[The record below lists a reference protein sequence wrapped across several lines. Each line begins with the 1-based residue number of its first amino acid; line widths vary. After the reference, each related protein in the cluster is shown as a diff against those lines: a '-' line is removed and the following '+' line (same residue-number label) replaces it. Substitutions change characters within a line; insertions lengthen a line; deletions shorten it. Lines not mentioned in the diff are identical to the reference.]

1 LRIDLGRWL
10 PAPVRRAAS
19 AAGRVDAKLTGVL
32 QGAEDRVLAPRAS
45 ARLRGC
51 TVACEAEVTGVA
63 DLLRLELSSGHE
75 GGTAGF
81 DVALARLRVFRPDGE
96 AEACVRQHIPP
107 AARATFGPGLR
118 LPARAHPTER
128 AVAVLQWPE
137 TVATAVQYAWPDHPD
152 WPAPG
157 RIEVRDKGRY
167 QRRLAERRAQWT
179 AARATLAGGRTR
191 GALTDSRVD
200 WKLDLVLDGHPVRV
214 AERVPQFAAARLF
227 APGPTARVGTPV
239 LVLRSPAGELA
250 VDWEATLNDG

>member
-1 LRIDLGRWL
+1 M
-10 PAPVRRAAS
+10 RRAAS

-51 TVACEAEVTGVA
+51 TV
-63 DLLRLELSSGHE
+63 
-75 GGTAGF
+75 
-81 DVALARLRVFRPDGE
+81 
-96 AEACVRQHIPP
+96 ACVRQHIPP

-152 WPAPG
+152 WPA
-157 RIEVRDKGRY
+157 
-167 QRRLAERRAQWT
+167 
-179 AARATLAGGRTR
+179 R
-191 GALTDSRVD
+191 GRVD

>member
-1 LRIDLGRWL
+1 M
-10 PAPVRRAAS
+10 RRAAS

-81 DVALARLRVFRPDGE
+81 DVALARLRVLRPDGE
-96 AEACVRQHIPP
+96 AEACVRQHVPP

-152 WPAPG
+152 WPA
-157 RIEVRDKGRY
+157 
-167 QRRLAERRAQWT
+167 
-179 AARATLAGGRTR
+179 R
-191 GALTDSRVD
+191 GRVD

>member
-1 LRIDLGRWL
+1 M
-10 PAPVRRAAS
+10 RRAAS

-32 QGAEDRVLAPRAS
+32 QGAEDRVLAPRVS

-51 TVACEAEVTGVA
+51 TV
-63 DLLRLELSSGHE
+63 
-75 GGTAGF
+75 
-81 DVALARLRVFRPDGE
+81 
-96 AEACVRQHIPP
+96 ACVRQHIPP

-179 AARATLAGGRTR
+179 AARATLAGGGTR